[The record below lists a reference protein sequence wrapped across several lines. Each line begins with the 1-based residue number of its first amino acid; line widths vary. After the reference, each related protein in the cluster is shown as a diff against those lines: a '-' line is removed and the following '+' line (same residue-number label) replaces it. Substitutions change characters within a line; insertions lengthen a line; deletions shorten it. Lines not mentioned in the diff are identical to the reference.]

1 MNNEQ
6 INECADSIFY
16 MVEEQIQDTIEFY
29 IESKEIEL
37 EENKIFEYQ
46 DKVMKILIEQLKQ
59 QIS

>member
-6 INECADSIFY
+6 LNECADSIFS

-29 IESKEIEL
+29 IESKEVEL

-46 DKVMKILIEQLKQ
+46 EKVIKILIEQLKEHY
-59 QIS
+59 

>member
-1 MNNEQ
+1 
-6 INECADSIFY
+6 

-46 DKVMKILIEQLKQ
+46 DKVMKILIKQLKEQ
-59 QIS
+59 Y

>member
-6 INECADSIFY
+6 INECADSIFC

-46 DKVMKILIEQLKQ
+46 DKVMKILIKQLKEQ
-59 QIS
+59 Y

>member
-6 INECADSIFY
+6 INECADSIFS

-29 IESKEIEL
+29 IESKEVEL

-46 DKVMKILIEQLKQ
+46 DKVMKILIEQLEQ